1 MRSLKSTIARVAA
14 VALALPLFVGAG
26 TPAATASSAAYGCA
40 VTYDATD
47 WGTGFVVALTVSN
60 TGTITFSPWILQFVF
75 SGDQQVISSWS
86 GVWSQTPPSVQAT
99 NPTWYASIAPG
110 ASHGMGFTATYTGVN
125 ANPTGVTLNGV
136 PCVVTFL

>member
-14 VALALPLFVGAG
+14 VVLALPLFVGAA
-26 TPAATASSAAYGCA
+26 TPAASANSAAYGCD
-40 VTYDATD
+40 VTWDTTD
-47 WGTGFVVALTVSN
+47 WTTGFVAAISISN
-60 TGTITFSPWILQFVF
+60 TGTIPFTPWIFQFVF
-75 SGDQQVISSWS
+75 SGNQQLSTSWS

-99 NPTWYASIAPG
+99 NPTWFPAIIPG
-110 ASHGMGFTATYTGVN
+110 ASYGLGFTANYTGVN